1 MKVLQ
6 INSFFSAGGPPRIVK
21 GIYDTI
27 VRNGEECLLASA
39 REKPVPG
46 MNVYRIGTSL
56 TTYSCAIQ
64 ARLFD
69 NDGFAARNATRRLIE
84 EIKHYSPD
92 IIQLHN
98 LHSYYINVG
107 ILFEFLSKYGKPVVW
122 TFHDCWPMTGHCP
135 HFSMAACDRYLTGCH
150 HCPQKSE
157 FPASLLLDQSKR
169 NWNRKKAAFTNVPNL
184 TIVCVSKWL
193 ESVVRTSYMRNYPT
207 RVIYNGLDLKPFH
220 RTESGFR
227 ADNGL
232 VDKKVLLGVALHWGT
247 KKGLNDYIALSKLLD
262 SSYQIVLVGLSKGE
276 VKDLPA
282 NITPIPPISDD
293 TRLAEIYST
302 ADLCLNLSYEETFG
316 LTSIEAL
323 ACGTPIITYNQTA
336 VPEVAHMY
344 DMPVVPAGDTK
355 ALAGAIENHFRQ
367 PDHQT
372 VFDVSQFEEKTQ
384 YQHYY
389 DLYKELVTAR

>member
-21 GIYDTI
+21 GVYDTI
-27 VRNGEECLLASA
+27 VRNGDECLLASA
-39 REKPVPG
+39 REKPVPE

-69 NDGFAARNATRRLIE
+69 NDGFAARNATEKLIE
-84 EIKHYSPD
+84 EIKRYNPD

-98 LHSYYINVG
+98 LHSYYINVK
-107 ILFEFLSKYGKPVVW
+107 ILFDFMSTYGKPVVW

-135 HFSMAACDRYLTGCH
+135 HFSMVGCNRYLTGCH

-169 NWNRKKAAFTNVPNL
+169 NWNRKKTAFTSVPDL

-193 ESVVRTSYMRNYPT
+193 ESIVKTSYMRNYPT
-207 RVIYNGLDLKPFH
+207 RVIYNGLDLEPFQP
-220 RTESGFR
+220 TQSSFR
-227 ADNGL
+227 ADNRLTG
-232 VDKKVLLGVALHWGT
+232 KKVLLGVALHWGA
-247 KKGLNDYIALSKLLD
+247 KKGINDYIALSKLLD
-262 SSYQIVLVGLSKGE
+262 RSYQIVLVGLSEGE

-282 NITPIPPISDD
+282 NITPVPPVNDD
-293 TRLAEIYST
+293 TMLAGIYSA

-323 ACGTPIITYNQTA
+323 ACGTPIITYDQTA
-336 VPEVAHMY
+336 VPEITRMY
-344 DMPVVPAGDTK
+344 DLPVVPAGDIK
-355 ALAGAIENHFRQ
+355 ALAGAIENYLQHSRRQ
-367 PDHQT
+367 RS
-372 VFDVSQFEEKTQ
+372 FDVTRFEEKVQ
-384 YQHYY
+384 YQQYY